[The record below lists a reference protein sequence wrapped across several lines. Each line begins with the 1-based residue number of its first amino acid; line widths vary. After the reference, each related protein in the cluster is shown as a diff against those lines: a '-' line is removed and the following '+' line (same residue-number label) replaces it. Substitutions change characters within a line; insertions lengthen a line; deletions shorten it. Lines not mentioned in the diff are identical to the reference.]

1 MRKLLGAFVAVSLT
15 MAAAQPAHAQ
25 FGGLERTEVK
35 EGYRIKAG
43 EVNILVFRPNVRV
56 GEQTMGGLHEP
67 NVDWTEEAKANLI
80 GALEEMHGASGLE
93 LIMVPDQEG
102 EMGDVVEEYT
112 ALFGTV
118 AGAVL
123 QHKMTR
129 GNRLPTKRDRFDW
142 TLGEEAARLKELGG
156 DYGLFLYTYDSYGST
171 GRKIIQGLALMLGGG
186 LVPSGV
192 HVGYAGLVDLDTGD
206 LVWLNID
213 TSMGGDPRTAEGAQK
228 RVRQLME
235 EFPEKAPDV
244 PGEEPKGTVIVLPFG
259 ETPEGEG
266 EGEAEGEGEDAEDS
280 ASDAEPQ
287 TGGEPE

>member
-1 MRKLLGAFVAVSLT
+1 MRILLGAIAAASLT
-15 MAAAQPAHAQ
+15 LAAAQPAQAQ

-35 EGYRIKAG
+35 DGYQIKAG

-56 GEQTMGGLHEP
+56 GAQTMGGLHEP
-67 NVDWTEEAKANLI
+67 NVEWTEAAKANLI

-93 LIMVPDQEG
+93 LVMVPDQDG

-156 DYGLFLYTYDSYGST
+156 DYGLFLYSYDSYGST
-171 GRKIIQGLALMLGGG
+171 GRKIMQGLALVLGGG

-192 HVGYAGLVDLDTGD
+192 HIGYAGLVDLDTGD

-213 TSMGGDPRTAEGAQK
+213 TSMGGDPRTIEGARK
-228 RVRQLME
+228 RVSQLME

-244 PGEEPKGTVIVLPFG
+244 PGEQSAGTVIVLPF
-259 ETPEGEG
+259 EEM
-266 EGEAEGEGEDAEDS
+266 AEDA
-280 ASDAEPQ
+280 AEPETADEPEPQ
-287 TGGEPE
+287 ADGEPQ

>member
-1 MRKLLGAFVAVSLT
+1 MRKLLGAFAAVSLT
-15 MAAAQPAHAQ
+15 VAAAQPAQAQ

-35 EGYRIKAG
+35 EGYEIKAG
-43 EVNILVFRPNVRV
+43 EMNILVFRPSVRV
-56 GEQTMGGLHEP
+56 GAQTMGGLHEP
-67 NVDWTEEAKANLI
+67 NVEWTEAAKANLI
-80 GALEEMHGASGLE
+80 GALEAMHGANGLE
-93 LIMVPDQEG
+93 LVMVPDQEG
-102 EMGDVVEEYT
+102 DMGDVVEEYT

-142 TLGEEAARLKELGG
+142 TLGEEAAQLKELGG
-156 DYGLFLYTYDSYGST
+156 DYGLFLYSYDSFGST
-171 GRKIIQGLALMLGGG
+171 GRKIVQGLALLLGGG

-235 EFPEKAPDV
+235 DFPEKAPDV

-259 ETPEGEG
+259 ETPED
-266 EGEAEGEGEDAEDS
+266 EDEDEDESEDVEDS

-287 TGGEPE
+287 TEGEPE